1 MRIVKIGIIGC
12 GVISNTYLDNI
23 TGMYKK
29 LEVVAVADMFPEKA
43 KATAEKYNIP
53 KAYTVNELLADP
65 EIEIVV
71 NLTIP
76 AAHSEINN
84 AALEAGKHVYCEK
97 PLALNAEDAKK
108 TLEIARKKGLLIG
121 CAPDT
126 FLGAGLQTCRKILD
140 EGWIGEPVAVTANMV
155 CHGHESW
162 HPAPEFYYKPGAGPM
177 MDMGPYYITA
187 LVSLLGPIS
196 KTNCFAKR
204 TFDQRT
210 ITSTSPFKGK
220 KIDVE
225 VLTHYSGLMEFASGV
240 IANINMTFDV
250 WHSNLPCIEIYG
262 TAGTL
267 IVPDPNMFGGPV
279 KILRGENMIDSIE
292 GLSVGEA
299 VRKIHSPE
307 MLDFVKEVPL
317 MYHKTAMNMR
327 GLGVLDMAYAMV
339 EGRRHRANGELMY
352 HVTEALT
359 SFDISAKEG
368 RIYQMQSTC
377 ERPKQIPLGLEV
389 GELD

>member
-1 MRIVKIGIIGC
+1 MRKVKIGIVGC
-12 GVISNTYLDNI
+12 GVISNTYLTNI
-23 TGMYKK
+23 TDMYKM
-29 LEVVAVADMFPEKA
+29 LEIAAVADMFPAKA
-43 KATAEKYNIP
+43 KEAAEKYGIP
-53 KAYTVNELLADP
+53 KACTVEELLADK

-76 AAHSEINN
+76 SAHTEVNMK
-84 AALEAGKHVYCEK
+84 ALEAGKNVYCEK
-97 PLALNAEDAKK
+97 PLALNTEDAKK
-108 TLEIARKKGLLIG
+108 ILEVAKKKGLLVG

-126 FLGAGLQTCRKILD
+126 FLGAGLQTCRKVLD
-140 EGWIGEPVAVTANMV
+140 DGWIGKPVAVTANMI

-162 HPAPEFYYKPGAGPM
+162 HPAPEFYYKQGAGPM

-196 KTNCFAKR
+196 KTNCFGKK

-220 KIDVE
+220 TIDVE
-225 VLTHYSGLMEFASGV
+225 VLTHYSGLMEFANGV
-240 IANINMTFDV
+240 VANINMSFDV

-279 KILRGENMIDSIE
+279 KVLRGENMIDSVE
-292 GLSVGEA
+292 GLSTSEA
-299 VRKIHSPE
+299 VVKIHSPE
-307 MLDFVKEVPL
+307 MLNFMKEVPL
-317 MYHKTAMNMR
+317 IYHYTTMNMR
-327 GLGVLDMAYAMV
+327 GLGVLDMAYALI
-339 EGRRHRANGELMY
+339 EGREHRANGELMY
-352 HVTEALT
+352 HVTEVLT
-359 SFDISAKEG
+359 SFDKSVEED
-368 RIYQMQSTC
+368 RTYRMTSTC
-377 ERPKQIPLGLEV
+377 ERPAPIPLGLGA